1 MFDKTIPMKVSSYQ
15 IIDPP
20 EQDQASFDKIA
31 RTLDFPA
38 GVTYDP
44 DYVYLWIRIV
54 SAGEFYG
61 PNKNGDYFPLAE
73 LVRSYETFRDAHP
86 FKNHENKDVGKAIGR
101 IFDVRYDEEMV
112 TVEVFK
118 AIDKKVAPEIA
129 RGYLK
134 GYLTDVSMGCKVPYT
149 VCSVCGNKARRASE
163 FCDHVKRHRLE
174 FLDSGERVYEIN
186 FEPRFHDSSVVL
198 NGAERVA
205 KAFMIIDAPSAS
217 QDPAFRKVA
226 KAKGLMHYVPLAD
239 AELEKV
245 AAHRDTLHPILQV
258 HEPLEKVATGDML
271 DKLAELEKELTGKL
285 IARVGEGVLAEGGRA
300 ANLMRIIRFLTDERM
315 DEDNAG
321 EIARSLKALAD
332 AEGTSVTKVFAT
344 FLGIAELL
352 GITLY
357 PTELHTIMR
366 GLTASGLD
374 PRTESSLAAGEVY
387 PTEVEKT
394 LEDAAEA
401 TKMLPGL
408 DDPSRLV
415 HMYDKAPLDAR
426 AFGDDPVSFFRSL
439 PAETNMNIDP
449 PTRLVAAIRDMLAP
463 ILPKRGGSTA
473 ELLPRVSIILTGGRP
488 LVGGDDV
495 ARDLKMLGA
504 PETMGDLMGAMGYR
518 AYETA
523 RPSFRVTRMVRL
535 ADERLTALEK
545 TASDV
550 PGALER
556 SRRHIQE
563 PPRKILGERG
573 IGRMKLLALGLP
585 AAYTAS
591 AFIKSKE
598 NNGEALSSGERF
610 VADHPGMIGIGGA
623 VLGKP
628 ASVLAAK
635 GVNATAGAAV
645 KGGRKVQEGA
655 EVARLWVD
663 DTGQRIKNFIMKES
677 SFNLFDDAF
686 LSKVAAETGLPDQDV
701 RLLKVAALLGESGH
715 DAGRDELTAMFG
727 VGRDAVDGFIRRAMD
742 EAEAEFE
749 KAAEDFV
756 NNLVID
762 SVMDARPL
770 STSLPGRLVDA
781 FVFKKLMSAGKPKE
795 GEGNPNEDQLRPKPI
810 EPAKP

>member
-44 DYVYLWIRIV
+44 DYIYLWIRIV
-54 SAGEFYG
+54 SAGEYYG

-129 RGYLK
+129 RGYQK

-174 FLDSGERVYEIN
+174 FLGTGERVYEIN

-226 KAKGLMHYVPLAD
+226 KAKGLTHYVPLAD

-245 AAHRDTLHPILQV
+245 AAHREVLHPMLRTDDPI
-258 HEPLEKVATGDML
+258 EKVATGDML
-271 DKLAELEKELTGKL
+271 QKLAELEKELTGKL
-285 IARVGEGVLAEGGRA
+285 IARVGEDVLAEGGRA

-315 DEDNAG
+315 GDDNAG

-332 AEGTSVTKVFAT
+332 AEGTPVTKVFAT
-344 FLGIAELL
+344 FLGMAELL

-426 AFGDDPVSFFRSL
+426 RFGEDPVSFFRSL
-439 PAETNMNIDP
+439 PAEANMNTDP
-449 PTRLVAAIRDMLAP
+449 STRLVTAIRDMLAP

-473 ELLPRVSIILTGGRP
+473 ELLPRVSIILSGARP

-495 ARDLKMLGA
+495 ARDMKMIGA

-545 TASDV
+545 TAAYE
-550 PGALER
+550 P
-556 SRRHIQE
+556 RHLARGDKA
-563 PPRKILGERG
+563 PKGLLNTKG
-573 IGRMKLLALGLP
+573 IGRLKLLAFGLP
-585 AAYTAS
+585 AAYMGS
-591 AFIKSKE
+591 AFLKGKE
-598 NNGEALSSGERF
+598 ENGEDLNAAERF
-610 VADHPGMIGIGGA
+610 VAEHPGMVGVGGA
-623 VLGKP
+623 LFGKP
-628 ASVLAAK
+628 LSAAGAK
-635 GVNATAGAAV
+635 GVNVAADAAYKGGQKTVGAV
-645 KGGRKVQEGA
+645 KAGGRKVS
-655 EVARLWVD
+655 
-663 DTGQRIKNFIMKES
+663 DTGRRIKDYITKES

-686 LSKVAAETGLPDQDV
+686 LAKVAAETGLPDQDV
-701 RLLKVAALLGESGH
+701 RLLKVAALLGESGNE
-715 DAGRDELTAMFG
+715 AGRDELTAMFG
-727 VGRDAVDGFIRRAMD
+727 IGRDTVDGFLRRAMD
-742 EAEAEFE
+742 EAEAAFE
-749 KAAEDFV
+749 KAAEDFT

-762 SVMDARPL
+762 SVIDARPL
-770 STSLPGRLVDA
+770 STSIPGRLVDA
-781 FVFKKLMSAGKPKE
+781 FVFKKLMSVGKPKE
-795 GEGNPNEDQLRPKPI
+795 GEGNPNEDKLRPKPI

>member
-20 EQDQASFDKIA
+20 EQDQESFDKIA
-31 RTLDFPA
+31 RTLDFPP

-61 PNKNGDYFPLAE
+61 PNKNGDYFPLKE

-86 FKNHENKDVGKAIGR
+86 FKNHENKDIAKAIGR
-101 IFDVRYDEEMV
+101 IFDVRYDDEMV

-129 RGYLK
+129 RGYQK

-163 FCDHVKRHRLE
+163 FCGHVKHHRLE
-174 FLDSGERVYEIN
+174 YLETGERVYEIN

-205 KAFMIIDAPSAS
+205 KAFMIIDSPSAS

-226 KAKGLMHYVPLAD
+226 KAKGLTHYLPLD
-239 AELEKV
+239 DNELEKV
-245 AAHRDTLHPILQV
+245 AAHREALHPMLQV
-258 HEPLEKVATGDML
+258 HGPIEKVAAGDML
-271 DKLAELEKELTGKL
+271 QKLAELEKELTGKL
-285 IARVGEGVLAEGGRA
+285 IAGFGEGVLAEGERA

-315 DEDNAG
+315 GDDNAHR
-321 EIARSLKALAD
+321 IADSLKALAD
-332 AEGTSVTKVFAT
+332 AERAPVTKVFAT

-357 PTELHTIMR
+357 PNELHTIMR

-374 PRTESSLAAGEVY
+374 PRTEGSTAEAEVY
-387 PTEVEKT
+387 PTEVEET

-401 TKMLPGL
+401 TKMLPKL

-415 HMYDKAPLDAR
+415 HLYDKAPLDAR
-426 AFGDDPVSFFRSL
+426 AFGEDPVSFFRSL
-439 PAETNMNIDP
+439 PGETNMDADP
-449 PTRLVAAIRDMLAP
+449 STRLVSAIRDLLGP
-463 ILPKRGGSTA
+463 ILPKRGGDTA
-473 ELLPRVSIILTGGRP
+473 SLLPRISIILSGARP
-488 LVGGDDV
+488 LVGNGDV
-495 ARDLKMLGA
+495 ARDLKMIGS

-523 RPSFRVTRMVRL
+523 RPSFRMTRMVRL
-535 ADERLTALEK
+535 ADERLASLEK
-545 TASDV
+545 TAAYDPRHLA
-550 PGALER
+550 PGEMANGLL
-556 SRRHIQE
+556 
-563 PPRKILGERG
+563 PDKG
-573 IGRMKLLALGLP
+573 IGRLKLLALGLP

-598 NNGEALSSGERF
+598 NNGEALTSGERF

-623 VLGKP
+623 LIGKP
-628 ASVLAAK
+628 LTAGAAK
-635 GVNATAGAAV
+635 GVNAVADGVLAG
-645 KGGRKVQEGA
+645 GQKVSGM
-655 EVARLWVD
+655 VS
-663 DTGQRIKNFIMKES
+663 DTGRRIKDFITKES
-677 SFNLFDDAF
+677 AFNLFDDTFIA
-686 LSKVAAETGLPDQDV
+686 KVAAETGAAEHEV
-701 RLLKVAALLGESGH
+701 RLLKVAALLESSGNRQ
-715 DAGRDELTAMFG
+715 ASDELTAMFG
-727 VGRDAVDGFIRRAMD
+727 VGHDAVDGFLRRAMD
-742 EAEAEFE
+742 EAEAAFD
-749 KAAEDFV
+749 KAAGDFV

-770 STSLPGRLVDA
+770 STSIPGRLVDA
-781 FVFKKLMSAGKPKE
+781 FVFKKLMDGGKPKE
-795 GEGNPNEDQLRPKPI
+795 GEGNPNEDKLRPKPI